1 MNCAKNVLRIASK
14 IFLEINQFNFLYV
27 RLFQSISTNKLTKRV
42 SEYTQVSLADRQRQE
57 CFGILYLGAGV
68 DLIFFPL
75 LSKLTFSWQAIALG
89 AHFSPVL

>member
-1 MNCAKNVLRIASK
+1 MLGFFRVLQQTS
-14 IFLEINQFNFLYV
+14 LQN
-27 RLFQSISTNKLTKRV
+27 RV
-42 SEYTQVSLADRQRQE
+42 SEYTQVSLTDRLRQE

-75 LSKLTFSWQAIALG
+75 VSKLTFSFQAIALG